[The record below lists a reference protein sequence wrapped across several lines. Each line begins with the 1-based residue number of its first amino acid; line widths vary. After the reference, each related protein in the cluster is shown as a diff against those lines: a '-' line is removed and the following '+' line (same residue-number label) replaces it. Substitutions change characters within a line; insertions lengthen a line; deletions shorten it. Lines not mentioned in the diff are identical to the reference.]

1 MKKQD
6 MTALT
11 KKANKII
18 QHYKESVVKAH
29 ESKIRDE
36 EAKYIWLDELFN
48 TFYEKYETFLD
59 KIKDPIIRDYFV
71 KHREFTFNQ

>member
-1 MKKQD
+1 MKNQD
-6 MTALT
+6 IQTLT

-18 QHYKESVVKAH
+18 QHYKESVAKAH

-48 TFYEKYETFLD
+48 TFYDQYCYFLD
-59 KIKDPIIRDYFV
+59 RIDDPELKVYFDQYKEQV
-71 KHREFTFNQ
+71 LNQ

>member
-1 MKKQD
+1 MKNQD
-6 MTALT
+6 MQTLT
-11 KKANKII
+11 KKADKLIL
-18 QHYKESVVKAH
+18 QYKESVIKAH

-48 TFYEKYETFLD
+48 TFYEKYEMFLD

-71 KHREFTFNQ
+71 KHRESAFN